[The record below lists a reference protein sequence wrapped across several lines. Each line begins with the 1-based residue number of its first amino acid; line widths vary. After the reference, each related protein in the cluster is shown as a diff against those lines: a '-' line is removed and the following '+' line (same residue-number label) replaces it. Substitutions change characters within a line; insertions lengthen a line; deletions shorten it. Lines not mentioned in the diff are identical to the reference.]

1 MTDDL
6 RGAIMS
12 NTGASTRR
20 NVHLVGTVPA
30 DDAGDAFRLFSE
42 KLNGHLP
49 TSIPDGET
57 GDRLDWIERII
68 EGLRNHPDLYVAEDG
83 DWSGYEKTPRLDVRK
98 GHKLTNLELDYTTY
112 FEESWPAWNEF
123 SEQVGGDHV
132 LQVGIPGHIDLAL
145 VAFGFKPDR
154 GLRNLAP
161 FRDATVREITKIHAI
176 AGDDVVFQLEIP
188 IPLILLSKMAAAVQP
203 LVANRLA
210 AELTKVIRRSPGG
223 ARFGIHLCYGDMN
236 NEAMGDPVDSG
247 ALVRLANAL
256 IGMWPSAQTL
266 EFVHAP
272 FARGSEPPTLDP
284 AFYAPLIQL
293 ELPADVRF
301 AAGLVH
307 EDLSI
312 EELTGLLGRIE
323 GLIGR
328 PVDVGAACGLGRRD
342 RARAESNLELS
353 VAVAEA

>member
-1 MTDDL
+1 
-6 RGAIMS
+6 MS
-12 NTGASTRR
+12 NIGASIHR

-30 DDAGDAFRLFSE
+30 NDAEDAFRLFSE

-49 TSIPDGET
+49 VSIPDGET

-68 EGLRNHPDLYVAEDG
+68 EGLRSHPDLYVAEDG
-83 DWSGYEKTPRLDVRK
+83 DWSGYESTPRLDVRK
-98 GHKLTNLELDYTTY
+98 GHRLTSLELDYTTY
-112 FEESWPAWNEF
+112 FKESWPAWQEF
-123 SEQVGGDHV
+123 SERVGGDHV
-132 LQVGIPGHIDLAL
+132 LQVGIAGHFDLAL

-154 GLRNLAP
+154 GIRNLAP

-176 AGDDVVFQLEIP
+176 AGDGVVFQLEIP
-188 IPLILLSKMAAAVQP
+188 IPLILLSKMPSAAQP

-210 AELTKVIRRSPGG
+210 VELVKVIRRSPRG

-256 IGMWPSAQTL
+256 IRMWPSAQTL

-272 FARGSEPPTLDP
+272 FARGSEPPSLDP
-284 AFYAPLIQL
+284 AFYAPLVQL

-307 EDLSI
+307 EALSVD
-312 EELTGLLGRIE
+312 ELTGLRDRVE
-323 GLIGR
+323 GLVGR

-342 RARAESNLELS
+342 RARAEANLELS
-353 VAVAEA
+353 GAVAEA